1 MAPPPYTYADKCA
14 ALTLMDA
21 GLSLKDIT
29 AQLGLSKRTLI
40 RLAAGS
46 ALVESMPRR
55 LAAVIENEGEMT
67 KY

>member
-46 ALVESMPRR
+46 VRGDHGRR
-55 LAAVIENEGEMT
+55 VPGRCD
-67 KY
+67 